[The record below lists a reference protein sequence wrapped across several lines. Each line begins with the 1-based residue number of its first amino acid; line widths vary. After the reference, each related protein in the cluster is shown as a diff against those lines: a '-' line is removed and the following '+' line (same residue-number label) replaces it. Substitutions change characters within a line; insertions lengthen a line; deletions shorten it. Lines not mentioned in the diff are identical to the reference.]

1 MQGYEIIDM
10 SEDFDSKRRQR
21 FLGEDYFKWRLSLLD
36 EGITYWSENTAPTGS
51 TENERKA
58 LTQRY
63 LVSDIYRRFLLMYT
77 GGADIERMRS
87 ELEPV
92 IDAYGRYTK
101 AQRLNRQD
109 ANEPPLVFEEI
120 AEYETV
126 MQLIGFCYLL
136 HRRDLLPRIVE
147 MFDPAYRG
155 KDTLYEDL
163 LAYELEGRINVDSW
177 YHDVPYRPLV
187 FSLYRETKSESVD
200 DLTEYLDA
208 WYRGMAAAPWHDG
221 HLDAQK
227 NGKGTYVGYWAV
239 EAAAVAFLLQLD
251 DSSFRDHLLYPKD
264 LADFARS
271 FDLSRE
277 SAPAF
282 QGGAAT
288 TVRTGQTCPETGIWK
303 AQGHNVPGVMVQQGE
318 RMPEVFA
325 PDRSGAYRSQ
335 PALWEFERKA

>member
-1 MQGYEIIDM
+1 M

-21 FLGEDYFKWRLSLLD
+21 FLGEDYFKWRLGLLD

-77 GGADIERMRS
+77 GGADIEPMRD
-87 ELEPV
+87 ELESV
-92 IDAYGRYTK
+92 IKAYERYTK

-109 ANEPPLVFEEI
+109 ASEPPLVFEEI
-120 AEYETV
+120 GEYETV

-147 MFDPAYRG
+147 MFDPSYRG

-187 FSLYRETKSESVD
+187 FSLYRETKKESVD
-200 DLTEYLDA
+200 DISEYLDA
-208 WYRGMAAAPWHDG
+208 WYRGMAAAPGHDG
-221 HLDAQK
+221 HLEAKK
-227 NGKGTYVGYWAV
+227 NGKGTYVGYWSV
-239 EAAAVAFLLQLD
+239 EAAAVAYLLQLD

-264 LADFARS
+264 LADFARN
-271 FDLSRE
+271 FD
-277 SAPAF
+277 PAKGNPPAL
-282 QGGAAT
+282 QDNGPK
-288 TVRTGQTCPETGIWK
+288 TVRTGQVCPETGIWR
-303 AQGHNVPGVMVQQGE
+303 AQGHHVPGVRVQQGE

-335 PALWEFERKA
+335 PALWEFERKD

>member
-1 MQGYEIIDM
+1 M

-21 FLGEDYFKWRLSLLD
+21 FLDEGYFKWRMELLD
-36 EGITYWSENTAPTGS
+36 DNIAYWSENIAPNGS
-51 TENERKA
+51 DENEQKA
-58 LTQRY
+58 LAQRY
-63 LVSDIYRRFLLMYT
+63 LVSDVYRRFLLMYT
-77 GGADIERMRS
+77 GGASIELMRS
-87 ELEPV
+87 EFEPV
-92 IDAYGRYTK
+92 IEAYERYTK

-109 ANEPPLVFEEI
+109 ASEPPLVFEEI
-120 AEYETV
+120 GEYETV

-147 MFDPAYRG
+147 MFDPSYRG

-187 FSLYRETKSESVD
+187 FSLYRETKKESVED
-200 DLTEYLDA
+200 VSEYLEA

-221 HLDAQK
+221 HLEAKK
-227 NGKGTYVGYWAV
+227 NGMGTYVGYWTV
-239 EAAAVAFLLQLD
+239 EAAAVAFLLELD

-264 LADFARS
+264 LADFARNFKEPAKS
-271 FDLSRE
+271 TPASAGQLS
-277 SAPAF
+277 
-282 QGGAAT
+282 
-288 TVRTGQTCPETGIWK
+288 VRTGQTCPETGIWR

-325 PDRSGAYRSQ
+325 PDKSGAYRPQS
-335 PALWEFERKA
+335 ALWELERKA